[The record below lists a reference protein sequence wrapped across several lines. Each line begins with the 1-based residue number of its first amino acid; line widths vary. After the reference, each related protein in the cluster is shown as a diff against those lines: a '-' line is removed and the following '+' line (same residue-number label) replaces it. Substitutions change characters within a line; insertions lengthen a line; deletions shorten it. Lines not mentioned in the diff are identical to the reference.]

1 MGWFLRNAAAPTGC
15 CLVIPVPADYIAE
28 IKTALNHSPIISSW
42 TLLNEMTLLD
52 RGHIRVRLTLSN
64 GDFVEAS
71 EFFTITS
78 VGIQQQRYRYQW
90 MDSTK
95 TQLRRRWDNAPHFPD
110 IETFPH
116 HVHVEREENVL
127 SSKMLGI
134 LDLLVFLVAQDI
146 NIGE

>member
-1 MGWFLRNAAAPTGC
+1 MMSS
-15 CLVIPVPADYIAE
+15 PADYIAE
-28 IKTALNHSPIISSW
+28 IKTALNHSLIVASW

-71 EFFTITS
+71 EFFTIS
-78 VGIQQQRYRYQW
+78 SAGIQQQRYRYQW

-95 TQLRRRWDNAPHFPD
+95 TQLRKRWDNAPHFSD

-127 SSKMLGI
+127 PSKMLGI
-134 LDLLVFLVAQDI
+134 LDLLILLAAHDT
-146 NIGE
+146 NIE